1 MKTLTKMLAVAACAL
16 APLQARGA
24 WEVVPNVPTG
34 VDLHDVAVGGV
45 GNVVVA
51 VGDGGTIVRSD
62 DLGATWSIVSCPTTQ
77 DLISLNNGGSH
88 LRAGGAGGDSPQS
101 FDGGVTW
108 QFFGTNPPGTSP
120 EIFSKATSVAFVAT
134 AEGGLYRTTN
144 AGVSWQEQISPTGVP
159 FHAGA
164 GTTGSPGL
172 VVGDQG
178 TIWHTTNGVDWAPVT
193 SGTDV
198 ALRDC
203 EGPNVYSIV
212 VGDGGTIL
220 TSDQNAISW
229 TPRSSGTTA
238 NLNAFDRFGDAHAI
252 VVGDGGVI
260 LWSTDSGE
268 PWCALPSGTPAN
280 LRGVAFVGAEAV
292 AVGDGHAGHGRVDG
306 RGGRAGSAHVRAPGK
321 KRPVL
326 GGGRRRRGQPGGDES
341 HPSSQRP
348 RGTPIRRAGRFV
360 WHCPLLRQWPT
371 SRTTSPFRAPP
382 ARGWTSRAGDSLR
395 AGTALAGTGP
405 LGPHGALVLRAGK
418 TAITWPRRFG
428 QRDAGSR
435 FARSAAEAR
444 DATAPAPRPGR
455 M

>member
-268 PWCALPSGTPAN
+268 TWCALPSGTTAN

-292 AVGDGHAGHGRVDG
+292 AVGDGGTILRHTGTFGPCDAPGSIFDGFGDDSADPASAAAARPALRLSPNPAVAGAAVTLEMRENCLVRRLEVFDAS
-306 RGGRAGSAHVRAPGK
+306 GRAVSIPEERGPRDSSVRLQTRALPAGMYWV
-321 KRPVL
+321 RV
-326 GGGRRRRGQPGGDES
+326 ES
-341 HPSSQRP
+341 
-348 RGTPIRRAGRFV
+348 
-360 WHCPLLRQWPT
+360 
-371 SRTTSPFRAPP
+371 
-382 ARGWTSRAGDSLR
+382 D
-395 AGTALAGTGP
+395 
-405 LGPHGALVLRAGK
+405 
-418 TAITWPRRFG
+418 
-428 QRDAGSR
+428 R
-435 FARSAAEAR
+435 FAAQQRLLVIR
-444 DATAPAPRPGR
+444 
-455 M
+455 